1 MGGRQARRRERGNC
15 SMENRAHADTAI
27 GIFRLRKDDP
37 LTTDGIIV
45 DMHDETYPT
54 LTTVE
59 VRNGAVMLHCLAA
72 WEGLEENA
80 EAEEEEEET
89 SDSSDDE
96 EDEDEEDED
105 EEEDEEEGDDEEEEE
120 EAAEDD
126 DADGHKAK
134 TYTVTSGNSL
144 TVRATA
150 VRLEPLGPET
160 AEGTYRVQ
168 MLRSTDY

>member
-1 MGGRQARRRERGNC
+1 MGGRQACRRERGDC
-15 SMENRAHADTAI
+15 SMGNRAHSDTAS
-27 GIFRLRKDDP
+27 GVFRLRKDDP

-45 DMHDETYPT
+45 DMHDETYAT

-72 WEGLEENA
+72 WEGLEENE
-80 EAEEEEEET
+80 EAEEEET
-89 SDSSDDE
+89 SDSSGDE

-105 EEEDEEEGDDEEEEE
+105 EEEDEEEEGDDDEEEE
-120 EAAEDD
+120 EAAESDE
-126 DADGHKAK
+126 ADGHKAK
-134 TYTVTSGNSL
+134 SYTVTSGNSL

-150 VRLEPLGPET
+150 VRLEPLGAET

-168 MLRSTDY
+168 MIRSTDY

>member
-1 MGGRQARRRERGNC
+1 MD
-15 SMENRAHADTAI
+15 NRAHAETAS

-45 DMHDETYPT
+45 DMHDESYAT

-59 VRNGAVMLHCLAA
+59 VRNGAVMLHCLAS
-72 WEGLEENA
+72 WEGLEEN
-80 EAEEEEEET
+80 EEVEEEEEET
-89 SDSSDDE
+89 SESSD

-105 EEEDEEEGDDEEEEE
+105 EEEDEEEDDDEEEEAEETEE
-120 EAAEDD
+120 EA
-126 DADGHKAK
+126 DGRKAK
-134 TYTVTSGNSL
+134 SYTVTSGNSL

-168 MLRSTDY
+168 MIRSIDD

>member
-1 MGGRQARRRERGNC
+1 
-15 SMENRAHADTAI
+15 MENRAHSDTAS

-45 DMHDETYPT
+45 DMHDQTYTT

-59 VRNGAVMLHCLAA
+59 VRNGAVMLHCLAS
-72 WEGLEENA
+72 WEDLEANE
-80 EAEEEEEET
+80 EAEEEEEA
-89 SDSSDDE
+89 SDQSEDEEDDDE
-96 EDEDEEDED
+96 EDEDEDEEDE
-105 EEEDEEEGDDEEEEE
+105 EGEEDEEEAEES
-120 EAAEDD
+120 D
-126 DADGHKAK
+126 DADGRKAK
-134 TYTVTSGNSL
+134 TYTVASGNSL

-168 MLRSTDY
+168 MIRSTDY